1 MREIILILLMAIS
14 GHAFPIVGGSQ
25 HTCEET
31 GVYKY
36 KFEQGEK
43 EGGVCSGSFI
53 SPKTFITAA
62 HCVAFL
68 KKEGSKFLN
77 ILNDKKYEID
87 TYHVPGSYHEHA
99 RISFILGRHYYQNC
113 SGQYETQK
121 CIDLKKKFDDAYE
134 RKAYFDLGVV
144 NLKEP
149 VPSHYTKMKIKGV
162 NYKKVYNSILAG
174 YGYIRFDS
182 FSGRCFETTNHPFTR
197 VSQLKT
203 KKLKKL
209 GKTHYFQ
216 GENMG
221 DVLSCPGDSG
231 GSVIHK
237 GALIGLISGSY
248 TQKGIPGTIMVPLIK
263 HMKFIKRFVR

>member
-1 MREIILILLMAIS
+1 MREIILIILMTIS
-14 GHAFPIVGGSQ
+14 GHAWAIVGGSQ

-36 KFEQGEK
+36 IFEQGER

-53 SPKTFITAA
+53 SPNTFITAA

-87 TYHVPGSYHEHA
+87 KYHVPGPYHEHA

-113 SGQYETQK
+113 SGQYQVPK
-121 CIDLKKKFDDAYE
+121 CIALKKKFDDAYE
-134 RKAYFDLGVV
+134 RKAYFDLGII
-144 NLKEP
+144 NLKES
-149 VPSHYTKMKIKGV
+149 VPSHYKKMSIRSL
-162 NYKKVYNSILAG
+162 NYKKNLHSTLAG

-182 FSGRCFETTNHPFTR
+182 FSGRCFETTDHPFTR
-197 VSQLKT
+197 VAKLKT
-203 KKLKKL
+203 KNLKNL
-209 GKTHYFQ
+209 GKTYYFQ
-216 GENMG
+216 GRNMG

-231 GSVIHK
+231 GSVLHE

-248 TQKGIPGTIMVPLIK
+248 TQQGIPGTIMVPLIK
-263 HMKFIKRFVR
+263 HKKFIEKFIR